1 MTEFDDRLAAIKAR
15 AEAATY
21 LGGEAQEVAD
31 DALWLHEQ
39 VERLSAAVEAVR
51 VLHVTLAEGEESEGV
66 GWIRPGIDCAACWES
81 HPCPTRRALDA
92 HLPETK
98 EGER

>member
-39 VERLSAAVEAVR
+39 VERLSAAVEAARAV
-51 VLHVTLAEGEESEGV
+51 AERIDRRAGRGGGGEKWAYRASASL
-66 GWIRPGIDCAACWES
+66 I
-81 HPCPTRRALDA
+81 RRALDA
-92 HLPETK
+92 HLTETK
-98 EGER
+98 EGDRG